1 MKRFKVYMQRT
12 TTETFVIDAENIE
25 EAVEK
30 AEEVMSKGIIGT
42 VQEERIE
49 DGLAY
54 EELTEEN

>member
-1 MKRFKVYMQRT
+1 MKRFKVYMKRT
-12 TTETFVIDAENIE
+12 TTETFVIDAEDVH

-30 AEEVMSKGIIGT
+30 AEEVMEQGVIGT
-42 VQEERIE
+42 VEDEKIE

>member
-12 TTETFVIDAENIE
+12 TTETFVIDAENLQ

-30 AEEVMSKGIIGT
+30 AEEVMAKGVIGT
-42 VQEERIE
+42 VKEEKIE